1 MELWVSVE
9 KGEYDGG
16 LGSDTQQAGEECP
29 LGKGLRAVIE
39 KSRWSDSNR
48 RPAVYKTAALPLSY
62 IGTRTVYHRWS
73 RCAPKTIAA
82 GAFHF
87 LHSRVNPPARAMNS
101 AYEAHNRNVQR
112 KRWQTLDQ
120 ICMVNRESFW
130 SLQQAPCHGELL
142 SLPMLCARNV
152 GKPLAGPNRP

>member
-16 LGSDTQQAGEECP
+16 LGSDTQQSGEECP

-48 RPAVYKTAALPLSY
+48 RPLAYKARALPLSY

-73 RCAPKTIAA
+73 RCAEGWMA
-82 GAFHF
+82 
-87 LHSRVNPPARAMNS
+87 
-101 AYEAHNRNVQR
+101 
-112 KRWQTLDQ
+112 
-120 ICMVNRESFW
+120 
-130 SLQQAPCHGELL
+130 
-142 SLPMLCARNV
+142 ARNKGSRLESLDRFLFKSV
-152 GKPLAGPNRP
+152 SLSSCNVRFASQPHGSWHTTHRTLQSLLAAFLAILRF

>member
-9 KGEYDGG
+9 KGEYDGD
-16 LGSDTQQAGEECP
+16 LGSDTQQSGEECP

-73 RCAPKTIAA
+73 RCAEGWMA
-82 GAFHF
+82 
-87 LHSRVNPPARAMNS
+87 
-101 AYEAHNRNVQR
+101 
-112 KRWQTLDQ
+112 
-120 ICMVNRESFW
+120 
-130 SLQQAPCHGELL
+130 
-142 SLPMLCARNV
+142 ARNKRSMLESLDRFLFKSV
-152 GKPLAGPNRP
+152 SLSSCSTMET